1 MQFTLISSCQA
12 HLRCPM
18 ASTAQ
23 ALVRRGQDR
32 LEHSQHKQY
41 RNPSQLYWMYK
52 KTQVSSL
59 WSQGQ
64 QTVKVAPNYAASGLT
79 DYYDSTNASPTTQSK
94 MTCEQRCQGKL
105 VYQEEWERKTQVQSP
120 GLLPH
125 TPHEAQKA
133 CQTSDSKAQS
143 LTFSSTARLKWI
155 LSTSLIDVMMYSCTA
170 RLASTT
176 NEIQSPDAF

>member
-41 RNPSQLYWMYK
+41 RNLSQLYWMYK
-52 KTQVSSL
+52 KTQVSSP

-79 DYYDSTNASPTTQSK
+79 DYSDSTNASPTTQGK

-105 VYQEEWERKTQVQSP
+105 VYQEGSEKEKPKCRAQGFYHTHPMRPRKHARHQTPRLRVSP
-120 GLLPH
+120 LAPLHGWSEFSALL
-125 TPHEAQKA
+125 
-133 CQTSDSKAQS
+133 
-143 LTFSSTARLKWI
+143 
-155 LSTSLIDVMMYSCTA
+155 
-170 RLASTT
+170 
-176 NEIQSPDAF
+176 